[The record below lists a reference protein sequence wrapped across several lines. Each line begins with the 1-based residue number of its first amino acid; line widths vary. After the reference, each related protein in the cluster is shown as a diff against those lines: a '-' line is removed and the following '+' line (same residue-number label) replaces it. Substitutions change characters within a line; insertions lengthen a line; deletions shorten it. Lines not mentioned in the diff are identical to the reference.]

1 MALKSSFTGDI
12 TDLQRSTQAA
22 RDEFRQV
29 GAEAGKTS
37 RELRAAG
44 SAFDGT
50 RLEGQALR
58 AARGVEKVGGVTRLT
73 TRELQ
78 QVSRTVN
85 EAMQKFDAMGVRA
98 PAAVQKLSRELQQ
111 AQRSASGMST
121 SVSQALGAFS
131 SGPGIGAGAGV
142 GLAAITSMGSALR
155 EVASQG
161 AKLGPLRQGFDL
173 MQGGAEAAQRQLDR
187 MRLTTRGLVD
197 DLALMTAANRGALLG
212 LTDMGIDMAELAGIA
227 TTLGRAVGQD
237 AAKSTDD
244 LTVAL
249 ARQSPMIL
257 DNLGIK
263 MSLSDANALRLALGQ
278 ASAHGL
284 STYGWSRNGSAWDL
298 PDLFDLQ
305 ARIEQHAAT
314 WPRDEVFFEI
324 AAGTSKGGA
333 DDGRLLMTPEGFT
346 FIGDTRRETAWEDVY
361 HLAWGTPISVAMIR
375 CGTWRFSDT
384 AANPLR
390 GSGSPIR
397 PPPSKRTS
405 SPRLSCAASVR
416 RQHAQYPIHSPPM
429 SWARAIDRTHSSLW
443 HRRWDRTGNSS
454 RRSCQS
460 QRIRTTAMPSKSA
473 SRLRTSMSDTSPACS
488 PLDFTTASPSAIER
502 PLFTSVP
509 G

>member
-1 MALKSSFTGDI
+1 HTQMALKSSFTGDI
-12 TDLQRSTQAA
+12 TDLQRSTQQV

-29 GAEAGKTS
+29 GTEAGKTS

-131 SGPGIGAGAGV
+131 SGLGIGAGAGV

-197 DLALMTAANRGALLG
+197 DLALMTAANR
-212 LTDMGIDMAELAGIA
+212 
-227 TTLGRAVGQD
+227 
-237 AAKSTDD
+237 
-244 LTVAL
+244 
-249 ARQSPMIL
+249 
-257 DNLGIK
+257 
-263 MSLSDANALRLALGQ
+263 
-278 ASAHGL
+278 
-284 STYGWSRNGSAWDL
+284 
-298 PDLFDLQ
+298 
-305 ARIEQHAAT
+305 
-314 WPRDEVFFEI
+314 
-324 AAGTSKGGA
+324 
-333 DDGRLLMTPEGFT
+333 
-346 FIGDTRRETAWEDVY
+346 
-361 HLAWGTPISVAMIR
+361 
-375 CGTWRFSDT
+375 
-384 AANPLR
+384 
-390 GSGSPIR
+390 
-397 PPPSKRTS
+397 
-405 SPRLSCAASVR
+405 
-416 RQHAQYPIHSPPM
+416 
-429 SWARAIDRTHSSLW
+429 
-443 HRRWDRTGNSS
+443 
-454 RRSCQS
+454 
-460 QRIRTTAMPSKSA
+460 
-473 SRLRTSMSDTSPACS
+473 
-488 PLDFTTASPSAIER
+488 
-502 PLFTSVP
+502 
-509 G
+509 